1 MTITEMTLDLPE
13 ENQPL
18 FCEKSTTATYTL
30 VSTIAFLVGVPQHT
44 FENEH
49 EPPQI
54 EVYDKLKYN
63 KNACIIRNLCMLRTA
78 IIRNFKKINH
88 EMFHNYRLLTSL
100 DEYIPMSCL
109 TELSNYGIHILKRNT
124 RLAQYIVDINK
135 YISDRINNCK
145 NLFPLWLNWSYV
157 RDIFIMPNGLKE
169 DGTKAA
175 SDLYYAEKTNYPY
188 QVYLN
193 WVFFQNDGNILFND
207 KKFASLLY
215 KWHEDEFTDFNRV
228 SNVDHSVKNN
238 IFHFLE
244 ESVNTVIVV
253 DCENSDPYDLC
264 ATLNN
269 LEDELRDKI
278 NKIMLFDDVHTSTAW
293 QVLTEHTD
301 IPIERIEVRRL
312 KDEKS
317 LVDTHLTVGVC
328 REFYA
333 NHVDSFVLVASDSD
347 YWSLISTL
355 PEARYLVMVEHEK
368 FSGKLREALDDN
380 GIFYCYIDDFYSGMG
395 KDIKLTALLT
405 EMKQYLAAHI
415 DLNVNE
421 MMDEIY
427 RSTRA
432 VMSETEKH
440 QFYEKYIKSLSL
452 NIGNDGTV
460 SIQIKGR

>member
-1 MTITEMTLDLPE
+1 MSASPSPFHSTDEKPAY
-13 ENQPL
+13 
-18 FCEKSTTATYTL
+18 FCEKSKTDTYTL
-30 VSTIAFLVGVPQHT
+30 ISTIAFLIGVPQHT

-49 EPPQI
+49 EPPQL
-54 EVYDKLKYN
+54 ETYNKLKYD

-78 IIRNFKKINH
+78 IIRNFKKINQ
-88 EMFHNYRLLTSL
+88 EMYHNYRLLSSL

-109 TELSNYGIHILKRNT
+109 TELSACGIHILKKNT

-135 YISDRINNCK
+135 NISDRINNCK
-145 NLFPLWLNWSYV
+145 NLFPLWLDWNYV

-175 SDLYYAEKTNYPY
+175 SDLYYAERNNYPY

-193 WVFFQNDGNILFND
+193 WVFFPGDGNILFND

-244 ESVNTVIVV
+244 ESQNTVIAV

-278 NKIMLFDDVHTSTAW
+278 SKIMLFDDVHTSTAW
-293 QVLTEHTD
+293 QVLAEHTE
-301 IPIERIEVRRL
+301 IPIERIEVKRL
-312 KDEKS
+312 KDDKS

-368 FSGKLREALDDN
+368 CSGKLKEALDDS

-395 KDIKLTALLT
+395 KDIKLTALLA
-405 EMKQYLAAHI
+405 EMKRYLAAHI
-415 DLNVNE
+415 DLNIKQ
-421 MMDEIY
+421 MMEEIY

-452 NIGNDGTV
+452 AIDSDGTV
-460 SIQIKGR
+460 SIQIKGK